1 MTKQRDILKVL
12 ARGRVKRLLREQKDI
27 GQVGEPAL
35 QCCGAQSVNIKYR
48 SIQLNLTPVCMSRVC
63 PCCLCALVIVLWCGE
78 RKVAAMEAFVRD
90 LGAKLKAQTEQQD
103 RAVVTPVEL
112 KQVVLANDA
121 FVFLQDKVTSIDESD
136 AKYHKAA
143 TANKKKKR
151 TEKTAATTSSS
162 KRSRDTTKSKASSQ
176 PKKAKTAV
184 ATASTP
190 TIDVVQSTSTAA
202 SLGSSASGITI
213 EEDDD
218 YDESDS
224 D

>member
-12 ARGRVKRLLREQKDI
+12 ARGRVKRLLREQKDM

-35 QCCGAQSVNIKYR
+35 QCCV
-48 SIQLNLTPVCMSRVC
+48 T
-63 PCCLCALVIVLWCGE
+63 
-78 RKVAAMEAFVRD
+78 AMEAFVRD
-90 LGAKLKAQTEQQD
+90 LGAKLQAQTEQQG

-121 FVFLQDKVTSIDESD
+121 FAFLQHKVTNIDESD
-136 AKYHKAA
+136 AKYHKTA
-143 TANKKKKR
+143 TAAKKKR
-151 TEKTAATTSSS
+151 TEKTSAAASSSS
-162 KRSRDTTKSKASSQ
+162 KRSRDATKSTAATSR
-176 PKKAKTAV
+176 PKKAKTTV
-184 ATASTP
+184 TTASTP
-190 TIDVVQSTSTAA
+190 ATIDAVQATPTVA
-202 SLGSSASGITI
+202 SPSLAVGTDRSASGIAI